1 MLSRCAISVAN
12 TGEIACDKSRGVLK
26 KIMIF
31 NGSVAADDRTTET
44 ELFNYLVTCSKLSKS
59 ASNKLFVINEAQDIV
74 DASEANTE
82 GTLGLGFKAVIREGR
97 PAYTVKIMG
106 GADLLKRLR
115 TFNNQ
120 TIRLFEWD
128 ANSTL
133 WGTKSGTNF
142 KGFQAKLF
150 FTGNKLATGQNI
162 EEGVITF
169 TLSIIS
175 TSEYFDNTYWAN
187 LDGNNIEDIVPL
199 IDVPLAFVSNSSN
212 VHKISIKV
220 LDSNLIEPFNIYED
234 NGAAIA
240 ALAADFSAK
249 SGAGDPTT
257 ALPITS
263 IAVDAAL
270 ELLTVTYD
278 NTAYGTATGNLK
290 LMPPTPQELD
300 DADVTGI
307 ELLET
312 TYEKPA

>member
-1 MLSRCAISVAN
+1 MSLSRCAISVAN

-31 NGSVAADDRTTET
+31 NGSVAEADRTDEE

-82 GTLGLGFKAVIREGR
+82 GTLGLGFKSVIREGR
-97 PAYTVKIMG
+97 PAYTVKMFG

-150 FTGNKLATGQNI
+150 FTGNKLATGQNV
-162 EEGVITF
+162 EEGIITF
-169 TLSIIS
+169 TISILN
-175 TSEYFDNTYWAN
+175 TSEYFDNAYWAA
-187 LDGNNIEDIVPL
+187 LTGNIEDIVPL
-199 IDVPLAFVSNSSN
+199 IDVPLAYVSNVTN
-212 VHKISIKV
+212 VHKISMKV

-234 NGAAIA
+234 YGALIA
-240 ALAADFSAK
+240 ALSAQFSAK

-257 ALPITS
+257 ALTITS

-270 ELLTVTYD
+270 EVLTVTYD
-278 NTAYGTATGNLK
+278 STEYTAATGNIK
-290 LMPPTPQELD
+290 LIPPTPAQLD
-300 DADVTGI
+300 TADVTGI
-307 ELLET
+307 ELLEV
-312 TYEKPA
+312 TYAKPA